1 MSFSVDFTSS
11 KYDNIILI
19 CLKGRFGMQNI
30 IIIDDMK
37 EHIQYIQDIINT
49 MNHQFQIQTFL
60 DIHDVLLHMD
70 QFPDHSIII
79 IDILL
84 KNHSGIELAKELNQ
98 LHKNFQII
106 FISSYLEKATEVY
119 ETNHCYFVYKPE
131 SKKRLPMAIEKAI
144 HQIIESQKVLTIS
157 LKDKTKI
164 ILLNDIMYIERIQ
177 RYSYIYT
184 VHETIKTAQKIK
196 DLLEQLPLQFIR
208 THNSYIINAYYVSE
222 IKRTHVILN
231 NQQPIP
237 ISRAHQLKLKKQFH
251 EFLVEQL

>member
-1 MSFSVDFTSS
+1 
-11 KYDNIILI
+11 
-19 CLKGRFGMQNI
+19 MQNI

-37 EHIQYIQDIINT
+37 EQIQYFQNIIRT
-49 MNHQFQIQTFL
+49 MNYQFQVQSFFN
-60 DIHDVLLHMD
+60 IHDVLLHMN
-70 QFPDHSIII
+70 QFPDYSIII

-84 KNHSGIELAKELNQ
+84 KDHDGIELAKKLNT

-106 FISSYLEKATEVY
+106 FISAYLEKATEVY

-131 SKKRLPMAIEKAI
+131 SEKRLPMAIEKAI
-144 HQIIESQKVLTIS
+144 YHNIESQKVLTIS
-157 LKDKTKI
+157 LKDKIKI
-164 ILLNDIMYIERIQ
+164 IPLSDIIYIERIQ

-184 VHETIKTAQKIK
+184 IHETIKTAQKINR
-196 DLLEQLPLQFIR
+196 LLEQLPLQFIR

-237 ISRAHQLKLKKQFH
+237 ISRAHQEELKKQFH
-251 EFLVEQL
+251 TFLMEQL